1 MWAELPNSSQGWL
14 RAPRSRVTH
23 GFMIQCQAENSVFA
37 SKVLNVGVQRLDM
50 LGVRMSLWRE
60 DAGLRGD
67 GHSSDTGQ
75 GQRSRLEGTPV
86 QEGRLQAP
94 EIAQMIQLP

>member
-1 MWAELPNSSQGWL
+1 M
-14 RAPRSRVTH
+14 
-23 GFMIQCQAENSVFA
+23 
-37 SKVLNVGVQRLDM
+37 DM

-86 QEGRLQAP
+86 QEGRLQGRSCDASP
-94 EIAQMIQLP
+94 PVQFARQRRVRLRQAGWVGSVQV